1 MATDAQRIEAISRA
15 AEALIAGP
23 PEFLRALVGEEGGA
37 RQMRRSILVVSLR
50 EQEAQGR
57 VGVSVDELAA
67 DLDAV
72 LRYRGQPNGDDP
84 RAEIVEVLRQL
95 EGWQAVDGGLAP
107 ERAERDGLRR
117 RVERDYALARSLR
130 VFLPHWDEIQRALR
144 RRYISLS
151 ANYFAQAIAALD
163 TLLEELGYEDSDP
176 LRCHSAWQS
185 LRQALHGINTESR
198 DFARELRALRVDG
211 DHPEILAEIADRLG
225 VLHERFFRVASE
237 GAAKVRER
245 LEILRD
251 ERHAGENVHQL
262 QDVLRKRE
270 EEWSVGLGE
279 TEEERRQR
287 LDAVARDVVREL
299 DNFERFMAE
308 SGPGSWREGARL
320 ISLALVDLTE
330 RIHAAISLR
339 LQQTQAITA
348 LLRRARDLAE
358 GGAEATARARTYLWN
373 ASGAVHAGL
382 WVQSPPASDAGV
394 RLERWLEHRGGSPLP
409 LVDEDIWQKSI
420 RPRHRPAPP
429 PPPSVLV
436 TPDNWQPDDDPRI
449 RQLEEARAR
458 LIERLIAAG
467 SAGGLGYIESLDEL
481 RLLASFLWLPRDSA
495 PLRRLGLRI
504 QAPGAGMARRVVVA
518 GPGFEVEMD
527 NYRFSATTAAQQQAA
542 DATRVAREAAA
553 QLSAIASGSRDV
565 PMRRVAAGGGGGM
578 AGGGNTRVAPTSP
591 SPTTPEVLG
600 EAPATVPLEDLSGP
614 EDEPTQST
622 RPLPA
627 ISLGSAGTHPLAAP
641 ETAPLSD
648 QQPSSGQQGQTE
660 QNGRRWPFGIL
671 GRRNAGGTPPGR

>member
-1 MATDAQRIEAISRA
+1 
-15 AEALIAGP
+15 
-23 PEFLRALVGEEGGA
+23 
-37 RQMRRSILVVSLR
+37 
-50 EQEAQGR
+50 
-57 VGVSVDELAA
+57 
-67 DLDAV
+67 
-72 LRYRGQPNGDDP
+72 
-84 RAEIVEVLRQL
+84 
-95 EGWQAVDGGLAP
+95 
-107 ERAERDGLRR
+107 
-117 RVERDYALARSLR
+117 
-130 VFLPHWDEIQRALR
+130 
-144 RRYISLS
+144 
-151 ANYFAQAIAALD
+151 
-163 TLLEELGYEDSDP
+163 
-176 LRCHSAWQS
+176 
-185 LRQALHGINTESR
+185 
-198 DFARELRALRVDG
+198 
-211 DHPEILAEIADRLG
+211 
-225 VLHERFFRVASE
+225 
-237 GAAKVRER
+237 
-245 LEILRD
+245 D

-279 TEEERRQR
+279 TEDERRQR

-358 GGAEATARARTYLWN
+358 GGAEATGRARTYLWN

-394 RLERWLEHRGGSPLP
+394 RLERWLEHRGGSPLT

-449 RQLEEARAR
+449 RELEEARAR

-467 SAGGLGYIESLDEL
+467 SAGGLSYIESLDEL
-481 RLLASFLWLPRDSA
+481 RLLASFLWLPRDSS

-504 QAPGAGMARRVVVA
+504 QAPGAGMSRRVVVA

-527 NYRFSATTAAQQQAA
+527 NYRFSATTAARQQVA
-542 DATRVAREAAA
+542 DATRTAREAAA

-578 AGGGNTRVAPTSP
+578 GRGGDGREAPTSP
-591 SPTTPEVLG
+591 SPTTPDVLG
-600 EAPATVPLEDLSGP
+600 EAPATIPLEDLAGP

-622 RPLPA
+622 RPLPV

-641 ETAPLSD
+641 ETAPLDD
-648 QQPSSGQQGQTE
+648 QQSPSGQQGQSD

-671 GRRNAGGTPPGR
+671 GRRNAGGSPTGR

>member
-15 AEALIAGP
+15 AEAIIAGP

-37 RQMRRSILVVSLR
+37 RQVRRSILVASLR

-72 LRYRGQPNGDDP
+72 LRFRDQPNSDDA

-117 RVERDYALARSLR
+117 RVERDYALARAMR

-211 DHPEILAEIADRLG
+211 NHPEILAEIADRLG
-225 VLHERFFRVASE
+225 VLHERFFRVAAE

-245 LEILRD
+245 LERLRD
-251 ERHAGENVHQL
+251 ERHAGENVRQL
-262 QDVLRKRE
+262 QDVLRQRE

-279 TEEERRQR
+279 TDAERHER
-287 LDAVARDVVREL
+287 LNAVARDVVREL

-348 LLRRARDLAE
+348 LLRRARNLAE
-358 GGAEATARARTYLWN
+358 GGSEATLRARQYLWN
-373 ASGAVHAGL
+373 ASGAIHAGL
-382 WVQSPPASDAGV
+382 WVQAQPASDAGV

-409 LVDEDIWQKSI
+409 LVDEDIWQKSL

-429 PPPSVLV
+429 PPPSALV
-436 TPDNWQPDDDPRI
+436 TPDDWQPDDDPRI
-449 RQLEEARAR
+449 RELEEARAR

-467 SAGGLGYIESLDEL
+467 SAAGLGYLESLDEL
-481 RLLASFLWLPRDSA
+481 RLLASFLWLPRDSS

-504 QAPGAGMARRVVVA
+504 QAPGAGMSRRALLA

-527 NYRFSATTAAQQQAA
+527 NYRFSATSATRQQAA
-542 DATRVAREAAA
+542 NASRSAREAAER
-553 QLSAIASGSRDV
+553 LSAIASGVQEV
-565 PMRRVAAGGGGGM
+565 PLRRVAAGGGG
-578 AGGGNTRVAPTSP
+578 NYTETRPA
-591 SPTTPEVLG
+591 PTTPEVLG
-600 EAPATVPLEDLSGP
+600 EAPATVPLEDLAGP
-614 EDEPTQST
+614 PDDPTQTT
-622 RPLPA
+622 RPLQA
-627 ISLGSAGTHPLAAP
+627 ISLGSAGTHPLSAP
-641 ETAPLSD
+641 ETTPLDD
-648 QQPSSGQQGQTE
+648 QNPPSADQSAGQTGQQSE

-671 GRRNAGGTPPGR
+671 GRRNAGGAPPSRS